1 MVPDEALVQDNDT
14 LHYYKQ
20 QFWSKYQLPPE
31 KLAAVG
37 WLLSPIDVFSV
48 VNWGNESYTFMSGR
62 AAYSLALTF
71 AWRVN
76 SIV

>member
-1 MVPDEALVQDNDT
+1 M
-14 LHYYKQ
+14 
-20 QFWSKYQLPPE
+20 
-31 KLAAVG
+31 VG
-37 WLLSPIDVFSV
+37 WLLSPIDVFQV
-48 VNWGNESYTFMSGR
+48 VNWENESYTFMSGR